1 MKKILICVFAAADPR
16 RLRHRGLRPHRA
28 AEREEA
34 VYRTGSNI
42 PTRQRAGDADGVKTY
57 DREALDRARNETAPV
72 PRGGI
77 PGSRPGS

>member
-1 MKKILICVFAAADPR
+1 MKKALFCVFAAAAVSGCATVDSTTP
-16 RLRHRGLRPHRA
+16 A

-42 PTRQRAGDADGVKTY
+42 PARQKAGESDGVKTY
-57 DREALDRARNETAPV
+57 DREALERARQQDVPV

-77 PGSRPGS
+77 PGSKPGG

>member
-1 MKKILICVFAAADPR
+1 MKKALFCVFAATVLGGCATADTTAPS
-16 RLRHRGLRPHRA
+16 

-42 PTRQRAGDADGVKTY
+42 PTRQKAGDSDGVRTY
-57 DREALDRARNETAPV
+57 DREALDRARNETAQV
-72 PRGGI
+72 PRAGI